1 SVTEVY
7 TIVAFGTG
15 NANNMISMTVSPSM
29 VPGPI
34 VGAGLPGLVT
44 AAGGLFALVWRR
56 RGTSIAYRALFE
68 RLAMLG
74 EPVGTNPLARNPSI
88 SPIFT
93 ADKVTITVSRE
104 NDGKLRI
111 VYAGWDEAKLL
122 LLGTPL
128 TG

>member
-1 SVTEVY
+1 
-7 TIVAFGTG
+7 
-15 NANNMISMTVSPSM
+15 MTFP
-29 VPGPI
+29 
-34 VGAGLPGLVT
+34 
-44 AAGGLFALVWRR
+44 AA
-56 RGTSIAYRALFE
+56 I
-68 RLAMLG
+68 
-74 EPVGTNPLARNPSI
+74 ARNPSI

>member
-1 SVTEVY
+1 LAKFFAT
-7 TIVAFGTG
+7 
-15 NANNMISMTVSPSM
+15 NVSKY
-29 VPGPI
+29 
-34 VGAGLPGLVT
+34 
-44 AAGGLFALVWRR
+44 LFARERKKRYGLCAASINFRIVHLTAVLSENSTPLVR
-56 RGTSIAYRALFE
+56 
-68 RLAMLG
+68 
-74 EPVGTNPLARNPSI
+74 PLARNPSI

-111 VYAGWDEAKLL
+111 VYAGWDEVKLL